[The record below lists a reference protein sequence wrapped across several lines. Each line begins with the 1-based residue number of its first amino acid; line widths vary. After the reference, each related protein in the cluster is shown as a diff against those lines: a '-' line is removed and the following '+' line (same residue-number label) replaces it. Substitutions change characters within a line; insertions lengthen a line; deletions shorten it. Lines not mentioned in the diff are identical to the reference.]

1 MCQLPNNH
9 RVIKCHL
16 ETPGFSISSLGNSK
30 TFYLTSSDAIR
41 SKVSQQLRGISSAAV
56 PDRDGGERPLVDVG
70 ELRQHHSG
78 RGENAVGV

>member
-1 MCQLPNNH
+1 MSP
-9 RVIKCHL
+9 
-16 ETPGFSISSLGNSK
+16 
-30 TFYLTSSDAIR
+30 
-41 SKVSQQLRGISSAAV
+41 QLRGIGNAAV